1 MTINNEII
9 EISENNNIEEKKS
22 KKKERK
28 KNAIELPNGITQDM
42 MKKYVVYYKEIYNK
56 EKGLS
61 REYFKVEKHPKLN
74 KSWISSKSNR
84 ISIFEKLK
92 EANNVIDNLLKEY

>member
-28 KNAIELPNGITQDM
+28 KNAIELPNGITQDI
-42 MKKYVVYYKEIYNK
+42 MKKYVV
-56 EKGLS
+56 
-61 REYFKVEKHPKLN
+61 
-74 KSWISSKSNR
+74 
-84 ISIFEKLK
+84 
-92 EANNVIDNLLKEY
+92 